1 MTAHQKKSLTLIAGI
16 GFFYHVRF
24 LSNMVKLEIEAS
36 LMLKIENH
44 QLSFVM
50 TEIKEIFATLF
61 NSTFIQHDHS
71 RSTK

>member
-1 MTAHQKKSLTLIAGI
+1 
-16 GFFYHVRF
+16 
-24 LSNMVKLEIEAS
+24 MVKLEIEAS